1 VQTRARTVLAN
12 VSVRSTG
19 AEWTGMIGLVPTDFE
34 SPEGGVLTSVT
45 VEHRAQVI
53 VLGNEKGGSGK
64 STTAMH
70 LIVGLL
76 RDGYRVGAID
86 LDARQGTLSGY
97 LAARQTFA
105 AARKVDL
112 PVPRHLSVF
121 RSELDSRAEAEVE
134 EAARFEA
141 ALADLS
147 RDCDIVVI
155 DCPGADTYL
164 SRLGHGAADT
174 LITPIND
181 SFVDFAMLAKVDP
194 DRIEVVH
201 PSIYSEMVWQARKRR
216 FARDRG
222 RIDWIVMRN
231 RMGANEARNKRDVG
245 STLDALAKRIGF
257 RTVKG
262 FGERVIFRE
271 LYLQGLTLMDVRE
284 AGLGIQ
290 LGMSHVAARAEVRAL
305 IGAIR
310 KAPPDEGKAL
320 RVVTTEGISTAHAD
334 VAQG

>member
-1 VQTRARTVLAN
+1 M
-12 VSVRSTG
+12 SS
-19 AEWTGMIGLVPTDFE
+19 I
-34 SPEGGVLTSVT
+34 T
-45 VEHRAQVI
+45 VERGTEVI

-86 LDARQGTLSGY
+86 LDARQATLAGY
-97 LAARQTFA
+97 IQAREAFTRA
-105 AARKVDL
+105 NGVAL
-112 PVPRHLSVF
+112 PMPRSAVVAQ
-121 RSELDSRAEAEVE
+121 SDADSRAIAEKE
-134 EAARFEA
+134 ETERFTAACRD
-141 ALADLS
+141 LA

-155 DCPGADTYL
+155 DCPGSNTFLA
-164 SRLGHGAADT
+164 RLGHSYADT

-194 DRIEVVH
+194 ENHDVVR
-201 PSIYSEMVWQARKRR
+201 PSIYSEMVWQARKAR

-231 RMGANEARNKRDVG
+231 RMGAVEQRNKRDVG
-245 STLDALAKRIGF
+245 MTIDILAKRIGF

-271 LYLQGLTLMDVRE
+271 LYLQGLTLLDLRE
-284 AGLGIQ
+284 AGLGIP

-305 IGAIR
+305 IGAI
-310 KAPPDEGKAL
+310 KKEAPRPLPERGCEPIERA
-320 RVVTTEGISTAHAD
+320 V
-334 VAQG
+334 

>member
-1 VQTRARTVLAN
+1 MATISLEQ
-12 VSVRSTG
+12 
-19 AEWTGMIGLVPTDFE
+19 
-34 SPEGGVLTSVT
+34 
-45 VEHRAQVI
+45 RAQVI

-64 STTAMH
+64 STCAMH
-70 LIVGLL
+70 VIVGLL

-86 LDARQGTLSGY
+86 LDARQATLTAY
-97 LAARQTFA
+97 LASREAFV
-105 AARKVDL
+105 AARGIAL
-112 PVPRHLSVF
+112 PLPRHAAVH
-121 RSELDSRAEAEVE
+121 RSELDSRAAADAEE
-134 EAARFEA
+134 TERFMAAFGT
-141 ALADLS
+141 LS
-147 RDCDIVVI
+147 RECDIVVI
-155 DCPGADTYL
+155 DSPGSDTFL
-164 SRLGHGAADT
+164 SRLGHAQADT

-194 DRIEVVH
+194 EKHDVVS

-222 RIDWIVMRN
+222 KIDWIVMRN

-245 STLDALAKRIGF
+245 ATLEALAKRIGF

-290 LGMSHVAARAEVRAL
+290 MGMSHVAARAEVRAL
-305 IGAIR
+305 IGAIH
-310 KAPPDEGKAL
+310 KPPPPAL
-320 RVVTTEGISTAHAD
+320 PAARIHAASNQPLHED
-334 VAQG
+334 AA